1 MGLVVA
7 AWVPR
12 PRAFLVEAMKDNL
25 RHRMAEDHERYL
37 ADVLRGRKT
46 RGSGNQFANPCDGRQ
61 NRYETGMAFA
71 WDGKS
76 TLGKSISVSRAMWD
90 KLEEQAHGE
99 RPLLPLRF
107 YNTERLSVGLDLVV
121 LDLDDFI
128 ELVEG
133 HELPRL

>member
-1 MGLVVA
+1 
-7 AWVPR
+7 
-12 PRAFLVEAMKDNL
+12 MKDNL
-25 RHRMAEDHERYL
+25 RHRMGEAHERDL
-37 ADVLRGRKT
+37 ALLLHGRKT

-61 NRYETGMAFA
+61 NRYESGMAFA

-76 TLGKSISVSRAMWD
+76 TLGNSIGVSRAMWA

-107 YNTERLSVGLDLVV
+107 YDTERLAVGLDLAV
-121 LDLDDFI
+121 LKLDDLL

-133 HELPRL
+133 FESPRL